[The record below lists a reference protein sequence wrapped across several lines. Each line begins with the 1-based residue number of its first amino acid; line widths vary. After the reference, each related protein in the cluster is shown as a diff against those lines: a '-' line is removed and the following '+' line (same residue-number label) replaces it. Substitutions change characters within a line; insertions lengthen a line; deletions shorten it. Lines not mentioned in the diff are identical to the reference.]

1 MDDLNTHV
9 WDTLIL
15 EAANTY
21 STPFYLYSLDIIAQN
36 IKELKEV
43 LGSGCHLYYS
53 VKANPNID
61 ILKFIRS
68 LGLGVEISSLGE
80 LQLVQMAGFSSN
92 EIICSGPGKS
102 DYLLDKLVSS
112 QIRCINLESLSEI
125 EHIQR
130 LSKKYGNIVN
140 VSFRLNPEKNSAR
153 TGMKMTGTSSQFGID
168 WSDIPRA
175 VALVQDSPYIKLL
188 GIQVYY
194 GTQLLNASDIIE
206 NIDQIITFAKV
217 IQNDFGIPIEL
228 IDFGGG
234 FGLPYFTDQKELDL
248 INLKDGILKIFRRNK
263 DLLQKTYCIFE
274 SGRYL
279 VGDSGVYVTSVIDR
293 KKSHNRTYLICDGG
307 SNHHA
312 NSAFLGRMITG
323 NFPIRIIHRNETSQL
338 RESEKVIITG
348 PLCTPTD
355 IIGRD
360 IDTDICQKDDLI
372 VIEKSGAYG
381 LTYSPILFI
390 SHSLPK
396 EIIIQNASFFESY
409 GVIDVVKVVTN
420 GI

>member
-9 WDTLIL
+9 WDTLIV

-125 EHIQR
+125 EYIQR

-338 RESEKVIITG
+338 RESEKPV
-348 PLCTPTD
+348 LYAHL
-355 IIGRD
+355 
-360 IDTDICQKDDLI
+360 LI
-372 VIEKSGAYG
+372 
-381 LTYSPILFI
+381 
-390 SHSLPK
+390 
-396 EIIIQNASFFESY
+396 
-409 GVIDVVKVVTN
+409 
-420 GI
+420 